1 MSLLLVMSSVISHA
15 CLSNQC
21 HHLDSAAIAR
31 FLSRWLFQ
39 QACCCMS
46 CFYLVRLL
54 AFIKTYVCNCCFS
67 EISETT
73 TWLCVFHRFGK
84 HKQKQQQPA
93 ITNMGN
99 QPAQARRE
107 TDQAKYERLVGDHVI
122 EFPYMTFIIL
132 SDIVSVRNLADG
144 LGLTP
149 LQQTILEAIWVTAQQ
164 KRSNYMLTPSY
175 IFFHFLIL
183 FDLFDL

>member
-1 MSLLLVMSSVISHA
+1 
-15 CLSNQC
+15 
-21 HHLDSAAIAR
+21 
-31 FLSRWLFQ
+31 
-39 QACCCMS
+39 
-46 CFYLVRLL
+46 
-54 AFIKTYVCNCCFS
+54 
-67 EISETT
+67 
-73 TWLCVFHRFGK
+73 
-84 HKQKQQQPA
+84 
-93 ITNMGN
+93 MGN